1 LEEKYQTMTEYG
13 EIGKM
18 NLTLPPDVQL
28 QTGTTEFLSKPKKML
43 INGKWVEA
51 ISGKTF
57 PTYNPATGEVLAQ
70 VPLAD
75 VEDVDQ
81 AAHAARAAFEQGSWS
96 KMSGAQRG
104 RLLWKVAELIDQYA
118 DELAE
123 LDVLDNGKPYRVARR
138 GDLPAASDHF
148 RYYAGWA
155 SKIEGTTI
163 PVSIPNQ
170 FVYTLREP
178 MGVVGLIIP
187 WNFPLLMCAWKLAPA
202 LACGNTAILKPA
214 EETPLSAL
222 RLGEIMLEAGIPEG
236 VINIVTGP
244 GVPTGA
250 AITANMD
257 IDKVAFTGSTEV
269 GRKVMQAAASSN
281 LKRVSLELG
290 GKSPLVIFADADI
303 SRAVKGA
310 TWAGFSTAGQECVA
324 GSRLFIERPVY
335 EEFLQGLAEGAQRL
349 RVDQGF
355 AEKVHIGPII
365 SQQQLDR
372 VESYILSGVE
382 SGAEVV
388 TGGERLGGEHAKGY
402 FMAPTIFA
410 HQDDDLKIVK
420 EEIFGPVVAATPFDS
435 WEELVKRANNTSY
448 GLAAGAW
455 TSDVSKAH
463 RFAAAVKAGTVWIN
477 AYGLFDAAAP
487 FGGYRQSG
495 FGREMGE
502 DAIELYTQVKTVWVG
517 V

>member
-1 LEEKYQTMTEYG
+1 MDV
-13 EIGKM
+13 
-18 NLTLPPDVQL
+18 TLPAGVNL
-28 QTGTTEFLSKPKKML
+28 QENTIEFLQKPIKML

-51 ISGKTF
+51 INGQTF

-75 VEDVDQ
+75 VEDVSR
-81 AAHAARAAFEQGSWS
+81 AVHAARAAYEHGPWG
-96 KMSGAQRG
+96 KMSASERG
-104 RLLWKVAELIDQYA
+104 KLLWKVADLIDQHA

-123 LDVLDNGKPYRVARR
+123 LEVLDNGKPYRVARR
-138 GDLPAASDHF
+138 GDLPSASEHF

-155 SKIEGTTI
+155 TKIEGTTI

-187 WNFPLLMCAWKLAPA
+187 WNFPLLMAAWKLAPA

-222 RLGEIMLEAGIPEG
+222 RLGELMLEAGFPEG
-236 VINIVTGP
+236 VVNIVTGP
-244 GVPTGA
+244 GVPTGGA
-250 AITANMD
+250 MTANMG
-257 IDKVAFTGSTEV
+257 IDKIAFTGSTEV
-269 GRKVMQAAASSN
+269 GRKVMAAAASSN

-290 GKSPLVIFADADI
+290 GKSPLVICADADLVK
-303 SRAVKGA
+303 AVKGA

-335 EEFLQGLAEGAQRL
+335 DEVLQGLSEQAKRL
-349 RVDQGF
+349 RVDHGF
-355 AEKVHIGPII
+355 AEKVHVGPII

-372 VESYILSGVE
+372 ILRYIE
-382 SGAEVV
+382 SGEQSGANVV
-388 TGGERLGGEHAKGY
+388 AGGERLGDEKDGGY
-402 FMAPTIFA
+402 FISPTVFA
-410 HQDDDLKIVK
+410 HQDDDLQIVR
-420 EEIFGPVVAATPFDS
+420 EEIFGPVVAATQFDS
-435 WEELVKRANNTSY
+435 WEELVERANNSSY
-448 GLAAGAW
+448 GLAAGIW

-463 RFAAAVKAGTVWIN
+463 RFAQQVEAGTVWIN
-477 AYGLFDAAAP
+477 SYGLFDAAVP
-487 FGGYRQSG
+487 FGGYKQSG
-495 FGREMGE
+495 FGREMGK

-517 V
+517 T